1 LGLPVLLLLAGG
13 AGWLWLAPG
22 LAPGDKSAVIDPR
35 EAYPGPLRNI
45 HPSVRY
51 VGSKACVDCHSELV
65 SSYARHPMGRS
76 LTPIAALAP
85 MQVYDAAH
93 HNPFEAFG
101 RRLWVVRDGNRV
113 THHHAAMD
121 GETLIYE
128 QHHEVHYAIGSG
140 THGYSYVTQID
151 GYLFQTPISWFSH
164 KQFWAVSPGFTLE
177 RFSGRAV
184 ATTCLLCH
192 ANRVKL
198 VAGEIDHFEKG
209 VFEGHAIGC
218 ERCHGPA
225 QLHVQERK
233 RGDPVSADGGD
244 DSIVNPRRLPWKLRE
259 NVCEQCHLQGET
271 RLLRRGRDWLDYR
284 PGLSLEDFQTI
295 LVKVDSDGQSKA
307 VSHVEEMRASICFQ
321 KSTEER
327 KLGCIS
333 CHNPHEK
340 PAREKRVEWYRGKCL
355 ECHKDRDCKIH
366 LSERRRQAPGD
377 SCISCHMKKRKA
389 ADIVHAALTDHRI
402 LRDGGSKRHDP
413 PKARFSTWPVVSFHT
428 DRRWPA
434 NAEDRRDLGVGLI
447 ELLQRGKIEPWRG
460 SETIRRVLDLLQ
472 EAATRAPADTAAWQ
486 GLGEALNLAGRTEE
500 AINALET
507 ALLQQ
512 PRNTQL
518 LEALANLEQRRK
530 QPQRAIE
537 HLEQAVL
544 VNPYSLRIRADLA
557 ALLAVGGDRT
567 GALEQVRALLRLAP
581 GNTVARQLWILCLL
595 NEGKKAEARREF
607 ELLRKLRPANLADL
621 EVWFRQRGG

>member
-1 LGLPVLLLLAGG
+1 LGLPVLLLAGG
-13 AGWLWLAPG
+13 AGWLWLRPR
-22 LAPGDKSAVIDPR
+22 LAPADESAVIDPR
-35 EAYPGPLRNI
+35 EAYQGPFRNI

-51 VGSKACVDCHSELV
+51 VGSEACVDCHSELC

-76 LTPIAALAP
+76 MTPIAALAP

-113 THHHAAMD
+113 THHHAAVD
-121 GETLIYE
+121 GETLICE

-140 THGYSYVTQID
+140 THGYSYVTDID
-151 GYLFQTPISWFSH
+151 GFLFQTPISWFSQ
-164 KQFWAVSPGFTLE
+164 KQFWAVSPGFALE
-177 RFSGRAV
+177 GFSGRPV
-184 ATTCLLCH
+184 ATVCLLCH

-225 QLHVQERK
+225 ELHVRERK
-233 RGDPVSADGGD
+233 RGDPVSPDGD
-244 DSIVNPRRLPWKLRE
+244 DSIVNPRLLPWKLRE

-271 RLLRRGRDWLDYR
+271 RLLRRGRGWLDYR

-295 LVKVDSDGQSKA
+295 LVKIGSDGQSKA
-307 VSHVEEMRASICFQ
+307 VSHVEEMRASVCFR

-340 PAREKRVEWYRGKCL
+340 PAPEKRVEWYRGKCL
-355 ECHKDRDCKIH
+355 ECHKDRGCKVP
-366 LSERRRQAPGD
+366 LDERLRQVPGD
-377 SCISCHMKKRKA
+377 NCISCHMKKRQA

-402 LRDGGSKRHDP
+402 LRDGGSKSHDA
-413 PKARFSTWPVVSFHT
+413 PKARYSTWPVVSFHAEG
-428 DRRWPA
+428 RWPA

-460 SETIRRVLDLLQ
+460 SETAPRVLDLLQ
-472 EAATRAPADTAAWQ
+472 EAVTRAPEDTAAWQ
-486 GLGEALNLAGRTEE
+486 GWGEALNLAGRTEE
-500 AINALET
+500 SISALET

-518 LEALANLEQRRK
+518 LEALANLEQRRNRPR
-530 QPQRAIE
+530 QAIE
-537 HLEQAVL
+537 HLEQAVG
-544 VNPYSLRIRADLA
+544 VNPYSLRIRAELA
-557 ALLAVGGDRT
+557 AQLAVGGDLA
-567 GALEQVRALLRLAP
+567 GARKQVRAMLRLAP
-581 GNTVARQLWILCLL
+581 GDTVARQLWILCLL